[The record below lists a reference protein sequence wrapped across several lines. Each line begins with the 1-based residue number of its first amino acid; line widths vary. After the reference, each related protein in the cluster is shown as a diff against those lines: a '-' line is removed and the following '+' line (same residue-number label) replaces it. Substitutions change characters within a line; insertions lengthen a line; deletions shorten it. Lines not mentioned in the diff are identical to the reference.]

1 VASQLIPVA
10 CTVALLVPLWYLL
23 SRDFTKGLAYAVFLC
38 VSMPTVLRIQM
49 PGSLP
54 QLTIYRLALIV
65 VFLFWLRHRDS
76 ARKLSTAPLFGLFFF
91 WAAANLTSLL
101 CTTGDFVTSLK
112 RYLDF
117 VVEAALFFFLLATS
131 LRSREDAF
139 RILRAAWLGVTLVAA
154 LAFVEKYTAFNP
166 VNYLVSAGA
175 PDADLDQGYT
185 GFRGDV
191 TATYQHRILLGTG
204 MAMGWSLAL
213 ALLQT
218 AGDRPRRRM
227 WLWLSV
233 CLLLA
238 GCYFGNSRGPWLA
251 AALAGGVLAL
261 LAGAAVRRKLA
272 VVLVVALAAL
282 VLKPGVLQSLTGSVT
297 VTMDDQSFKGGTF
310 RYRLELWKVAWAVIS
325 QEPVS
330 LLFGCGPGCG
340 LGSTV
345 DWKLSYRG
353 GREEQIWS
361 WDNQLAYDLYQSGV
375 VGLAASLALYGG
387 LLLAAYR
394 FWREAGPNER
404 GVRACLLAGLLAY
417 TFMLTNVLM
426 FTKPVNFL
434 FWSIAAVAYA
444 LGLNPQEQEAEE
456 EAAAGVEAEPASFE
470 PQLSHSIRRS

>member
-1 VASQLIPVA
+1 MLPVA
-10 CTVALLVPLWYLL
+10 CTLALLVPLWYLL
-23 SRDFTKGLAYAVFLC
+23 SREFIKGLAYAVFLC

-54 QLTIYRLALIV
+54 QLTIYRLVLIV
-65 VFLFWLRHRDS
+65 VFLFWLRHRDP
-76 ARKLSTAPLFGLFFF
+76 ARKLSSAPLFRLFLF
-91 WAAANLTSLL
+91 WGLTSLVSL
-101 CTTGDFVTSLK
+101 LFTTGDFVASLK

-117 VVEAALFFFLLATS
+117 VVDAALFFFLLATS

-154 LAFVEKYTAFNP
+154 LAFVEKYRGFNP
-166 VNYLVSAGA
+166 VNYLASAGA
-175 PDADLDQGYT
+175 EELNQG
-185 GFRGDV
+185 GAVFRGDV

-204 MAMGWSLAL
+204 MAMGWPLAL

-218 AGDRPRRRM
+218 AADRPRRRV

-238 GCYFGNSRGPWLA
+238 ACYFGNSRGPWLA
-251 AALAGGVLAL
+251 AAIAGAVLAL
-261 LAGAAVRRKLA
+261 LAGTAVRRKMA
-272 VVLVVALAAL
+272 VLLVVALAVL
-282 VLKPGVLQSLTGSVT
+282 VLKPGVLQSLTGSVA
-297 VTMDDQSFKGGTF
+297 VTMDDQSFKAGTF
-310 RYRLELWKVAWAVIS
+310 QYRLELWKVAWTQIS
-325 QEPVS
+325 RSPVS
-330 LLFGCGPGCG
+330 LLVGCGPGCG

-375 VGLAASLALYGG
+375 VGLAASLALYGTV
-387 LLLAAYR
+387 LLMAYR
-394 FWREAGPNER
+394 FWREAGPDER
-404 GVRACLLAGLLAY
+404 GARACLLAGLVAY
-417 TFMLTNVLM
+417 VFMLSNVLM

-434 FWSIAAVAYA
+434 FWSVAAVAYA

-456 EAAAGVEAEPASFE
+456 VVATGAEGGATVPDGAWS
-470 PQLSHSIRRS
+470 PGIARYW

>member
-1 VASQLIPVA
+1 L
-10 CTVALLVPLWYLL
+10 ALLVPLWYLL
-23 SRDFTKGLAYAVFLC
+23 SREFIKGLAYAVFLC
-38 VSMPTVLRIQM
+38 VSMPTVLRIPL

-54 QLTIYRLALIV
+54 QLTIYRLALII
-65 VFLFWLRHRDS
+65 VFLFWLRYRDP
-76 ARKLSTAPLFGLFFF
+76 ARKLSTAPLFGFFCF

-101 CTTGDFVTSLK
+101 CASGDFVIGLK

-131 LRSREDAF
+131 LRSREDAL

-154 LAFVEKYTAFNP
+154 LAFVEKYTGFNP
-166 VNYLVSAGA
+166 VNHLVSAGA
-175 PDADLDQGYT
+175 EDLDQAGAA
-185 GFRGDV
+185 FRGDV

-204 MAMGWSLAL
+204 MAMGWPLVV

-218 AGDRPRRRM
+218 TDDRPRRRM

-251 AALAGGVLAL
+251 SALAGGVLAL

-282 VLKPGVLQSLTGSVT
+282 VLKPGILQSLTGSVT

-310 RYRLELWKVAWAVIS
+310 LYRLELWKVAWAEIYLS
-325 QEPVS
+325 PVS

-340 LGSTV
+340 MGSTV

-361 WDNQLAYDLYQSGV
+361 WDNHLAYDMYQSGV

-456 EAAAGVEAEPASFE
+456 KEAAASVEAEPGSFE